1 MSIGVNL
8 VSFGKFAQSLEIGTQ
23 NKDSSKNI

>member
-1 MSIGVNL
+1 MSLDVIL
-8 VSFGKFAQSLEIGTQ
+8 VSFGKFAQSLEIRTQ